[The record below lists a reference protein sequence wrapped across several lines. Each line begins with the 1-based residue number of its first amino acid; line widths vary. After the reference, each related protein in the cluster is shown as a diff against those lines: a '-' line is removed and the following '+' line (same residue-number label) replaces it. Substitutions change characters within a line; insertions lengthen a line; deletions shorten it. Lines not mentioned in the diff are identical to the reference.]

1 MCPRIK
7 KWAVFIHTLHII
19 RNGVCHFGISKK
31 LMRKWCKLNT
41 NTYYYY
47 NKKIFRPCTTFYTH
61 ELVDNFTQGSQL
73 FGYEINHYAKTL
85 QFGILKYVSNI
96 KVWRYP
102 ILLLVENPEFTLTEV
117 DLSWSVLFWVLHIFE
132 GKSYSVID
140 SLQFDILK
148 YAWYLSPTQI
158 TSNYLL

>member
-61 ELVDNFTQGSQL
+61 ELVDNFYSG
-73 FGYEINHYAKTL
+73 FPTL
-85 QFGILKYVSNI
+85 WGIKLNIMPKHCNLVFWNMWVISRFELKISHFTFSWEPWI
-96 KVWRYP
+96 YP
-102 ILLLVENPEFTLTEV
+102 NR
-117 DLSWSVLFWVLHIFE
+117 SWPFLECAIFSFAYFWE
-132 GKSYSVID
+132 
-140 SLQFDILK
+140 
-148 YAWYLSPTQI
+148 
-158 TSNYLL
+158 